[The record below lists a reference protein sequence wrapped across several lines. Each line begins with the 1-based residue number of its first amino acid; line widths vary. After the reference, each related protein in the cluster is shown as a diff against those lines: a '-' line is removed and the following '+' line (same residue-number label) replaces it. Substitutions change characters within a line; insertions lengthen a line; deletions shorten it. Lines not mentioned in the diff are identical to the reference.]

1 MGTRLMVS
9 MLGLLLVCTAARAAE
24 QGVRE
29 LSPEHLQIGTA
40 QLALGL
46 SQDWQQPLPQVQRA
60 LIVIHG
66 RLRNAQ
72 TYLHSVE
79 QAATRAG
86 QLSTTLIIAP
96 QFLNESDTARHSLP
110 ADILRWHANDWMAG
124 APATSPAPLSSYA
137 ALDQILERLADG
149 KRYPAL
155 HEIVVA
161 GHSGGAQV
169 VQRYALTTRAGK
181 ALQEHGIKL
190 RYVIANPS
198 SYAYFNAQRPIP
210 TFDPASCPGFN
221 NWKYGLQHLPAY
233 ARGESPEQLEQAYV
247 GRDITYLLGA
257 KDIDPNH
264 PALDK
269 GCEAEAQGAFRL
281 VRGKNYFEYLTQ
293 RHPQGLNQR
302 LIEVPGVGHNGD
314 RMFTSPEGQKVL
326 FGEQPSSP

>member
-1 MGTRLMVS
+1 MGPRLIAS
-9 MLGLLLVCTAARAAE
+9 ILGLLVVCSGAQAAE
-24 QGVRE
+24 HGVRE
-29 LSPEHLQIGTA
+29 LSPGHLNTGA
-40 QLALGL
+40 GQLSIGL
-46 SQDWQQPLPQVQRA
+46 SQDWQQPLPHMQRA

-79 QAATRAG
+79 KAATQAG

-96 QFLNESDTARHSLP
+96 QFLNESDAARHSLA
-110 ADILRWHANDWMAG
+110 ADTLRWHANDWMGG
-124 APATSPAPLSSYA
+124 APATSPTPLSSYA
-137 ALDQILERLADG
+137 ALDQILERLNDR

-155 HEIVVA
+155 REVVVA

-169 VQRYALTTRAGK
+169 VQRYALTTRADQ
-181 ALQEHGIKL
+181 ALQANGIKV

-198 SYAYFNAQRPIP
+198 SYAYFNAQRPVP
-210 TFDPASCPGFN
+210 AFDPASCPGFN
-221 NWKYGLQHLPAY
+221 TWKYGLKELPAY
-233 ARGESPEQLEQAYV
+233 AKVEPPQQLEQAYV

-257 KDIDPNH
+257 EDIDTNH

-269 GCEAEAQGAFRL
+269 RCEAEAQGAFRL
-281 VRGKNYFEYLTQ
+281 VRGKNYFEYLTR

-326 FGEQPSSP
+326 FGE